1 MKVRQCV
8 KCDENYSLGDLGY
21 VLVPQADPQ
30 VIIFVQQDLLLA
42 GVSDAAGLIPGEKK
56 TNLCQKQLF
65 VYSDCEIQA
74 SVLLVDVVLDR
85 QQVVAHGLEGEL
97 VQDGRHG
104 VKCPV
109 QDDQL

>member
-1 MKVRQCV
+1 M

-30 VIIFVQQDLLLA
+30 VIIFVQQDLLLT
-42 GVSDAAGLIPGEKK
+42 GVPDATGVIPGEKNK
-56 TNLCQKQLF
+56 THLCQKQQF
-65 VYSDCEIQA
+65 AYSNCEIQPL
-74 SVLLVDVVLDR
+74 VLLVDVVLDR